1 MSWKKI
7 NSSSTNG
14 HYRPIR
20 VFHIVHIQM
29 KSTDMTKAG
38 FLLQAKYH
46 LSTTW
51 IDVRLKVN

>member
-20 VFHIVHIQM
+20 VFH
-29 KSTDMTKAG
+29 TDMTKAG